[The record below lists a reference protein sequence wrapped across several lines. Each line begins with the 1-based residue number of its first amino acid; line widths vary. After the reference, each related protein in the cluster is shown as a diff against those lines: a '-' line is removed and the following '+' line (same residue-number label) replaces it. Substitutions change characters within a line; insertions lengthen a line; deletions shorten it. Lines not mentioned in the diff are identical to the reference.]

1 LRLRFVRVG
10 VTTAA
15 ALLQCQ
21 CDCWWGG
28 WLLAVGGWLLAV
40 GCWLLRYADTDT
52 LMCAVL
58 VIARPLLL
66 VVVQHSCCWC

>member
-1 LRLRFVRVG
+1 MFGYSYWGEGDCALLRLRFVRVG

-40 GCWLLRYADTDT
+40 GC
-52 LMCAVL
+52 
-58 VIARPLLL
+58 
-66 VVVQHSCCWC
+66 